1 MKIKHPKSGKYLDI
15 YSARLTFK
23 KEKNNISNRV
33 YVTVYYKKTIKKK
46 KDFSV
51 PKDIDFDELNWE
63 KGRTITVYYRTIHRT
78 RNIEDYDYV
87 DSRGITVPTNLS
99 QKLEDLVNITCFKNS
114 EEK

>member
-23 KEKNNISNRV
+23 KEKNNISNKV

-46 KDFSV
+46 KDFPI
-51 PKDIDFDELNWE
+51 PKDIDFDELNWK
-63 KGRTITVYYRTIHRT
+63 KGRIITVYYRTTHRT
-78 RNIEDYDYV
+78 HNIEDYDYV
-87 DSRGITVPTNLS
+87 DNRRIVIPTSLC
-99 QKLEDLVNITCFKNS
+99 QKLEDLVIKTCFENS